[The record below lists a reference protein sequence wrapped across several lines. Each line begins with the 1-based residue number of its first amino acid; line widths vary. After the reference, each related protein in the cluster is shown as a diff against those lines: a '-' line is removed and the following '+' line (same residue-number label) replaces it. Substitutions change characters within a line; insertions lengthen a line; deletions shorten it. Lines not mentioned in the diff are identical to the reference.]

1 MIALGLFL
9 EVSEGRTCMKNHDC
23 FTADGSKFMGK
34 LSGKSKSGRTC
45 VSPCKKL
52 PIQGRDTVVFY
63 CHTNDP
69 KRRVDYCDVPS
80 CDDCD
85 QVIEDSETKKQY
97 LALDK
102 DDEQTYKKK
111 VQEMLPTL
119 LMQDKLQAGE
129 IGIAKLV
136 TDPKSVY
143 PALALLKGEDIVE
156 KRTKNKVLSVNGT
169 VVKMV
174 KKRGYSMARYRPTG
188 LYAPPGDIITL
199 TIPKDLVNKIGVLIG
214 QDTINQ
220 IKFMPLQKVTQKIG
234 SPYGGLIIIYLKDI
248 SATRKI
254 KMFDI
259 SVDNAIEAPYFVLGE
274 DTNDDWNKMKHSAS
288 PWTVLRIPGRVHVYI
303 QTLHV
308 KSVNDMEK
316 VMDSS
321 VKKLWDVVDDLI
333 GIDGNILPGEEQV
346 HLTPYLT
353 DAGRRWG
360 KCWGGGK
367 SEIRA
372 TNDNAKK
379 FLFKGWLHVLFHEL
393 GHGFCYA
400 DLPDMGNEWTA
411 ELVAEYIWRVMHNHP
426 MHIELEQ
433 PTSVLHRMITFK
445 MFNQKRSCM
454 NAFKREQYPAGNIS
468 YIVDDYNNCWT
479 TLYRLPLWEF
489 GFDTL
494 RQVLTADADSKIEY
508 LSSTDRMAD
517 LFCKATKHN
526 LIPMFN
532 FYNIKVSPSIADPCR
547 KQKSPALITNYL
559 KIANCILTKDIME
572 CAKMPEF
579 PEHKGICR
587 FNGVCQ
593 RDPDNGNKRTEFK
606 NKFDTWGMTAATY
619 HIHDRK
625 MIQYAHPYTMQ
636 KKFFCHKRAKDVFSQ
651 CSNKETQPITAT
663 FTSKDGDSTSETFP
677 KQVIEEPK
685 DKGNCYMFW
694 QLPLRKFA
702 GYSHTDMDPAMC
714 NKMCLKRNYTH
725 FGIFSGVYCYC
736 SNTAPTQ
743 KRRSDMTRCDIFCSG
758 NSLIRCGGRGRM
770 NAWPVC
776 QKKECTFT
784 E

>member
-1 MIALGLFL
+1 MWCWTDSVPA
-9 EVSEGRTCMKNHDC
+9 ECDY
-23 FTADGSKFMGK
+23 
-34 LSGKSKSGRTC
+34 LSC
-45 VSPCKKL
+45 E
-52 PIQGRDTVVFY
+52 
-63 CHTNDP
+63 
-69 KRRVDYCDVPS
+69 
-80 CDDCD
+80 DCD
-85 QVIEDSETKKQY
+85 QVIEDSETKQQY

-111 VQEMLPTL
+111 VQELLPNL

-136 TDPKSVY
+136 TDPKSIY

-169 VVKMV
+169 VVRMV
-174 KKRGYSMARYRPTG
+174 KKRGYMNAKYRPTG

-199 TIPKDLVNKIGVLIG
+199 TIPKDLVGKIDVFIG
-214 QDTINQ
+214 QDAVNK
-220 IKFMPLQKVTQKIG
+220 IKFEDLHKVTQKIG
-234 SPYGGLIIIYLKDI
+234 SPYGGLIIIYLKDY
-248 SATRKI
+248 SATTKM

-308 KSVNDMEK
+308 KNVIDMEK

-333 GIDGNILPGEEQV
+333 GIDGNILPGEEQL

-353 DAGRRWG
+353 RRKVHGSRWG
-360 KCWGGGK
+360 VCWGGGK
-367 SEIRA
+367 SEIKG
-372 TNDNAKK
+372 TNGDAKA
-379 FLFKGWLHVLFHEL
+379 FLEGWHAVLFHEL

-411 ELVAEYIWRVMHNHP
+411 ELVTEYIERVMHNHISKYSSS
-426 MHIELEQ
+426 IEK
-433 PTSVLHRMITFK
+433 PGSVLHRMISFK
-445 MFNQKRSCM
+445 MLNEKRSCM
-454 NAFKREQYPAGNIS
+454 DAFKKEQYPEGIS
-468 YIVDDYNNCWT
+468 YLVDDYLNCWE
-479 TLYRLPLWEF
+479 TLYHLPLWEF

-494 RQVLTADADSKIEY
+494 RQVLNADADSTTDY

-532 FYNIKVSPSIADPCR
+532 FFNIKVSPSIANPCQ
-547 KQKSPALITNYL
+547 KQKSPTLITNYL
-559 KIANCILTKDIME
+559 KVANCILTKDIME

-593 RDPDNGNKRTEFK
+593 RDPDKGNKRTEFK
-606 NKFDTWGMTAATY
+606 NKFDTFGMTESGY
-619 HIHDRK
+619 HARI
-625 MIQYAHPYTMQ
+625 IYTMQ
-636 KKFFCHKRAKDVFSQ
+636 NYVNCLQRAKQVFSQ

-663 FTSKDGDSTSETFP
+663 FTHKDGVSKSETFP
-677 KQVIEEPK
+677 PQGY
-685 DKGNCYMFW
+685 KGNCYFIW
-694 QLPLRKFA
+694 DPSLRKYGGF
-702 GYSHTDMDPAMC
+702 SLTDMTPTMC
-714 NKMCLKRNYTH
+714 NKMCLKMNYTY
-725 FGIFSGVYCYC
+725 FGIRFGYYCFC
-736 SNTAPTQ
+736 SNTPPNP
-743 KRRSDMTRCDIFCSG
+743 KKKFDMTKCDTFCPG
-758 NSLIRCGGRGRM
+758 NSLIRCGGRARM

-776 QKKECTFT
+776 QKNECNFT